1 MPWRRLT
8 WVLLGLSLLVRLATF
23 RDYGVTWDEQ
33 LERRNGL
40 ATVRWYGSGLT
51 FLDRP
56 EGSDQHLYGSFFNVL
71 AWAASHL
78 SPLDHYETEHLL
90 VSLFGLLAVVAAW
103 RLAESVAGPRAGF
116 LAALVLTLTPVF
128 HGHSFN
134 NPKDAP
140 FAALFALGLWAA
152 LRPPEGRG
160 PLLTGVVVGMAAGIR
175 IVGLALLAVPPLVA
189 WARDTRP
196 RDVVR
201 TTAVSA
207 ATAVVVALLFWPYL
221 QTHPLTHGL
230 ELMQQ
235 TAAFGWERTVLF
247 RGAQVPAHDLPR
259 TYLPTWMLV
268 SLPELYAVGLAGL
281 VALRKRTPELMAVA
295 GAFALPVLAA
305 VLLRP
310 VLYDGWRHFL
320 FVVPP
325 LAVLA
330 AVGLDAALDVK
341 PRLVG
346 WAAALL
352 AAVASLAVVR
362 DMVALHP
369 YQSVYFNRA
378 VAGGL
383 PGAAGRY
390 DTDYW
395 GASYKE
401 AAAWLLASYHPG
413 RPVTVA
419 NVSNPFFTEYHLRPA
434 PDRFDPVRQPA
445 RADVV
450 LAVTR
455 WKEHERWPGTVL
467 HVVEREGVPLCY
479 VIGRAPSHRRSR

>member
-8 WVLLGLSLLVRLATF
+8 WALLGLSLLVRLATF

-40 ATVRWYGSGLT
+40 ATVRWYASGLT

-56 EGSDQHLYGSFFNVL
+56 EGSDQHLYGSLFNVL
-71 AWAASHL
+71 AWAAAHL

-90 VSLFGLLAVVAAW
+90 VTVFGLLAVAAAW
-103 RLAESVAGPRAGF
+103 RLGDLLAGPRAGF

-134 NPKDAP
+134 NPKDVP

-152 LRPPEGRG
+152 LRRPQGRG
-160 PLLTGVVVGMAAGIR
+160 WLVAGAIAGAAAGIR
-175 IVGLALLAVPPLVA
+175 IVGLALLAVPPLLAWVRGSSLKDVA
-189 WARDTRP
+189 
-196 RDVVR
+196 R
-201 TTAVSA
+201 TTAMA
-207 ATAVVVALLFWPYL
+207 TATAVGIALLFWPFL
-221 QTHPLTHGL
+221 QTHPFAHAL
-230 ELMQQ
+230 ELLQH
-235 TAAFGWERTVLF
+235 TAAFGWDRTVLF
-247 RGAQVPAHDLPR
+247 RGGQVPAHDLPR
-259 TYLPTWMLV
+259 SYLPTWMLV

-281 VALRKRTPELMAVA
+281 VAVRKRTPELAAVA
-295 GAFALPVLAA
+295 GAFALPVAAA

-330 AVGLDAALDVK
+330 GLGLDAALDAK

-346 WAAALL
+346 RTAAVLATAAALV
-352 AAVASLAVVR
+352 VAR
-362 DMVALHP
+362 DMVVLHP

-383 PGAAGRY
+383 AGAAGRY
-390 DTDYW
+390 ETDYW

-401 AAAWLLASYHPG
+401 AAGWLLSSYPPG
-413 RPVTVA
+413 PRVTVA

-450 LAVTR
+450 LATTR
-455 WKEHERWPGTVL
+455 WREHERWPGTVL

-479 VIGRAPSHRRSR
+479 VIGRAPSPRRSR